1 MSLTKESPAYQA
13 IMEQQL
19 EHAEHSYQ
27 LYLEE
32 KYLASQDPLPAS
44 PDHGT
49 EEAYI
54 YIAQVPVGSKSAH
67 VYLSTWTVRGHSS
80 AVVYLGADQ
89 LEALAQDLLKAAA
102 YIRKQG
108 NGRGL

>member
-1 MSLTKESPAYQA
+1 MSLTKESPAYQEM
-13 IMEQQL
+13 MEQQL
-19 EHAEHSYQ
+19 EQAEHSYQ

-32 KYLASQDPLPAS
+32 KYLASLEPLPAS
-44 PDHGT
+44 KDHGT

-54 YIAQVPVGSKSAH
+54 HIPQVPVGSKSAH

-80 AVVYLGADQ
+80 AVVYLGPDQ
-89 LEALAQDLLKAAA
+89 LEALAKDLLKAAT

>member
-1 MSLTKESPAYQA
+1 MSLTKESPAYQQM
-13 IMEQQL
+13 MEQQL
-19 EHAEHSYQ
+19 EHSYQ

-32 KYLASQDPLPAS
+32 KYLASQEPLPAS

-54 YIAQVPVGSKSAH
+54 YIAQVPVGGKSAH

-89 LEALAQDLLKAAA
+89 LEALAQDLLKAAT
-102 YIRKQG
+102 YIRNQG
-108 NGRGL
+108 KGRGL

>member
-1 MSLTKESPAYQA
+1 MSLTKESPAYQQ

-27 LYLEE
+27 LYLEQ
-32 KYLASQDPLPAS
+32 KYLASLEPLPAS
-44 PDHGT
+44 KDHGT

-54 YIAQVPVGSKSAH
+54 HISRVPVGMKSAH

-80 AVVYLGADQ
+80 AVVYLGPDQ
-89 LEALAQDLLKAAA
+89 LEALAQDLLKAAT
-102 YIRKQG
+102 YIRNQG
-108 NGRGL
+108 KGRGL